1 VAAHPR
7 PFVCVLQTPKRSSFA
22 VVEIGA
28 GMAEKESTKR
38 HADLIYDVGM
48 HRGEDA
54 DFYLKKGFRV
64 VGFEADPD
72 LIEHCRNRFSR
83 EIEQGSLT
91 VVEGAIVEHTEEST
105 LRSVTFY
112 QNKKTSVWGTIQ
124 SDWAR
129 RNDALGAPSKTIDVR
144 TVDFAQCL
152 RQYGVPYYLKIDIEG
167 SDAICLRALVN
178 FEQKP
183 NYVSLESEKVTFA
196 KLLQEFRLLRNLGY
210 TAFKAVQQ
218 EGMSSRVEPTACREG
233 CYTAHE
239 FEEGASGLF
248 GGDLAG
254 KWKNYYEILAEYKMI
269 FVLYALFGD
278 HGKLNSY
285 SFSKNLKEFLQK
297 CLRRSIPG
305 WYDTH
310 ARHSSHVPK

>member
-1 VAAHPR
+1 
-7 PFVCVLQTPKRSSFA
+7 
-22 VVEIGA
+22 
-28 GMAEKESTKR
+28 
-38 HADLIYDVGM
+38 
-48 HRGEDA
+48 
-54 DFYLKKGFRV
+54 
-64 VGFEADPD
+64 
-72 LIEHCRNRFSR
+72 
-83 EIEQGSLT
+83 
-91 VVEGAIVEHTEEST
+91 
-105 LRSVTFY
+105 
-112 QNKKTSVWGTIQ
+112 
-124 SDWAR
+124 
-129 RNDALGAPSKTIDVR
+129 
-144 TVDFAQCL
+144 
-152 RQYGVPYYLKIDIEG
+152 
-167 SDAICLRALVN
+167 
-178 FEQKP
+178 
-183 NYVSLESEKVTFA
+183 
-196 KLLQEFRLLRNLGY
+196 
-210 TAFKAVQQ
+210 
-218 EGMSSRVEPTACREG
+218 MSSRVEPTACREG